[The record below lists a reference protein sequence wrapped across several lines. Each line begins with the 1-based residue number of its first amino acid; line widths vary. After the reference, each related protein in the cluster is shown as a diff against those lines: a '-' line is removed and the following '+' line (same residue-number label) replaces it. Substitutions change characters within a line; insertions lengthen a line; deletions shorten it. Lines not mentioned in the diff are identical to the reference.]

1 MYWKR
6 SFITS
11 KNNRITGT
19 SNDFSVNLDFD
30 PNKDFDSVTV
40 LQCLIPLSY
49 YLIQDGQNTF
59 TLQEGVKQATITIPI
74 GNYTRKSFA
83 TVLTSILNSSSP
95 NSYTYSISYPNTA
108 TQGDTGLYT
117 YTVSNNSGVQSIFI
131 FGQYCYEPMGFN
143 ENSTNAFSS
152 NSLIST
158 NVIKLSPEDSIL
170 IHSDICSNYGN
181 DVLQEVY
188 TATAG
193 TFSSI
198 VFQNFDVE
206 SNYKK
211 LTSSKNNVYR
221 IYLTSEE
228 FLPINLNGQNIV
240 ITLMLFKK
248 NDVFNMIKGF
258 IKWLILKNWYKK

>member
-1 MYWKR
+1 MALISDKQIFVIN
-6 SFITS
+6 S
-11 KNNRITGT
+11 NNRITGT
-19 SNDFSVNLDFD
+19 SNDFTINLDFD

-59 TLQEGVKQATITIPI
+59 TLQEGANQVTITIPI

-83 TVLTSILNSSSP
+83 TVLASILNSSSP
-95 NSYTYSISYPNTA
+95 NSFTYTITYPNSA

-117 YTVSNNSGVQSIFI
+117 YTVSNNAGVQPIFI
-131 FGQYCYEPMGFN
+131 FSQYCNEPMGFN
-143 ENSTNAFSS
+143 ENSTNVFSS
-152 NSLIST
+152 NTLIST

-170 IHSDICSNYGN
+170 IHSDLCSNYGN
-181 DVLQEVY
+181 DILQEVY
-188 TATAG
+188 TATTG

-198 VFQNFDVE
+198 VFQNFDIE

-211 LTSSKNNVYR
+211 LTTTKNNVYR
-221 IYLTSEE
+221 LYITSEE

-248 NDVFNMIKGF
+248 NDIWSMLKGIIKYMLLS
-258 IKWLILKNWYKK
+258 K